1 MRERALAEEVWC
13 AIKHALCMEEHLLE
27 SAQKVIR
34 LKNTIEDESKKKE
47 LNKIKDELLEMQDAI
62 RAIRQRLVDI
72 AFEIE
77 KYAREV
83 EE

>member
-1 MRERALAEEVWC
+1 MWC
-13 AIKHALCMEEHLLE
+13 AIKHALTMEEHLLE

-34 LKNTIEDESKKKE
+34 LKNELKNEGKKKE

-72 AFEIE
+72 GFEIE

>member
-1 MRERALAEEVWC
+1 
-13 AIKHALCMEEHLLE
+13 MEEHLLE